1 MNTVYIVDDKRYSVG
16 QSKLE
21 QFLNDFPNA
30 VKEAE
35 MGKQTGLTQD
45 PTVSQED
52 MGSQLDDGSS
62 ESVSWFDQT
71 WFGRGFRAA
80 STTGEA
86 TDLMAESFS
95 NIDIEKVRDFIA
107 AKEDQAKNYV
117 PSERMQEFQKQ
128 YVKEGSTWSA
138 FFRGVKINLA
148 CYQSFLYSH

>member
-1 MNTVYIVDDKRYSVG
+1 MFELNGVDYSIEQLQDAANKYGMDFNSYIEKM
-16 QSKLE
+16 
-21 QFLNDFPNA
+21 
-30 VKEAE
+30 KEKGLVE
-35 MGKQTGLTQD
+35 KQVGLTQD

-86 TDLMAESFS
+86 TDLMAEDFS

-107 AKEDQAKNYV
+107 AKEDEAKNYV
-117 PSERMQEFQKQ
+117 PSERMQKFQKQ
-128 YVKEGSTWSA
+128 D
-138 FFRGVKINLA
+138 N
-148 CYQSFLYSH
+148 

>member
-86 TDLMAESFS
+86 LTL
-95 NIDIEKVRDFIA
+95 I
-107 AKEDQAKNYV
+107 
-117 PSERMQEFQKQ
+117 
-128 YVKEGSTWSA
+128 
-138 FFRGVKINLA
+138 
-148 CYQSFLYSH
+148 